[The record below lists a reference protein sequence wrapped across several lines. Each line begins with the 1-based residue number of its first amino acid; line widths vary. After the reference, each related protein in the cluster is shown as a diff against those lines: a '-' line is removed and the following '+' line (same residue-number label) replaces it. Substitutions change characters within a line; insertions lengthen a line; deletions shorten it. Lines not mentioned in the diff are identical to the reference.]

1 MDILDRTLE
10 RSVENAQIAISSII
24 AEKGELST
32 EVAKLN
38 NLPQITIKDRDYLE
52 TRSKSMIGRCENIL
66 DILDNTF
73 QRALSGEDDED
84 DDANCEKGK
93 KKKKKGIELYAID
106 VYSKLVNAIAVQI
119 RELRELNKMVM
130 GIDAIN
136 AEQVMKKMEN
146 ENEGRSKEIKMTS
159 SDLLKL
165 IKEASKKDA
174 LDAIDAE
181 FNVVKPEKEPVHEP
195 A

>member
-52 TRSKSMIGRCENIL
+52 TRSKNMIGRCENIL
-66 DILDNTF
+66 NMLDRSF
-73 QRALSGEDDED
+73 ERAENGDDDEEE
-84 DDANCEKGK
+84 CEGK
-93 KKKKKGIELYAID
+93 KKKKKGVELYAID
-106 VYSKLVNAIAVQI
+106 VYSKLVNAVAVQI

-136 AEQVMKKMEN
+136 AEQVMKKMES
-146 ENEGRSKEIKMTS
+146 ENEGKSKEIKMTS

-174 LDAIDAE
+174 LDAVDAE
-181 FNVVKPEKEPVHEP
+181 FHEVKPEKELVNEP

>member
-1 MDILDRTLE
+1 MDILDRTIE
-10 RSVENAQIAISSII
+10 RSVENAQVAISSII

-38 NLPQITIKDRDYLE
+38 NLPQVTIKDREYLE
-52 TRSKSMIGRCENIL
+52 TRSKSMISRCENIL
-66 DILDNTF
+66 DILDRSF
-73 QRALSGEDDED
+73 ERAVNGEDDDEEESAD
-84 DDANCEKGK
+84 GK
-93 KKKKKGIELYAID
+93 KKKKKGVELYAID

-130 GIDAIN
+130 GIDVIN
-136 AEQVMKKMEN
+136 AQQVMKTMES
-146 ENEGRSKEIKMTS
+146 ENEGKSKEIKMTS

-165 IKEASKKDA
+165 IKEASKKDVA
-174 LDAIDAE
+174 DAIDAE
-181 FNVVKPEKEPVHEP
+181 FNVVTPEKEPVH

>member
-1 MDILDRTLE
+1 MDILDRTIE
-10 RSVENAQIAISSII
+10 RSVENAQVAISSII

-38 NLPQITIKDRDYLE
+38 NLPQVTIKDREYLE
-52 TRSKSMIGRCENIL
+52 TRSKSMIARCENIL
-66 DILDNTF
+66 DMLDRSF
-73 QRALSGEDDED
+73 ERAVNGD
-84 DDANCEKGK
+84 DDDGEECADEK
-93 KKKKKGIELYAID
+93 KKKKKGLELYAVD

-130 GIDAIN
+130 GIDVIN
-136 AEQVMKKMEN
+136 AQQVMKTLES
-146 ENEGRSKEIKMTS
+146 ENEGKSKEIKMTS

-165 IKEASKKDA
+165 IKEAGKKEA
-174 LDAIDAE
+174 LEAVDAE
-181 FNVVKPEKEPVHEP
+181 FNDVKPEKEPVN

>member
-1 MDILDRTLE
+1 MDIIDRTLE

-32 EVAKLN
+32 EVARLN

-52 TRSKSMIGRCENIL
+52 TRSKNMIGRCENIL
-66 DILDNTF
+66 NMLDRSF
-73 QRALSGEDDED
+73 ERAENGDDDEEE
-84 DDANCEKGK
+84 CEGK
-93 KKKKKGIELYAID
+93 KKKKKGVELYAID
-106 VYSKLVNAIAVQI
+106 VYSKLINAVAVQI

-136 AEQVMKKMEN
+136 AEQVMKKMED
-146 ENEGRSKEIKMTS
+146 ENEGKSKEIKMTS

-165 IKEASKKDA
+165 IKEASKKDPILA
-174 LDAIDAE
+174 VDAE
-181 FNVVKPEKEPVHEP
+181 YNVVKPEKELVNEP